1 MRGDTAKPQTIDAV
15 LFDLDGL
22 LVDSEPVW
30 FRVRTEIF
38 ERVGMKWTE
47 ADQKELMGKSTGAWI
62 EYLGKKLEGK
72 LTRDEVVGQTLDG
85 MVGAYRN
92 GGVRVMPGAQE
103 AVRYCKGQFEMA
115 LASGSPRILIEAAL
129 EVNGWQKTFRVVLSS
144 DEVPRGK
151 PAPDVYLEAAK
162 RLGVD
167 PKRCVVVED
176 SGSGILAGKAAGAAV
191 IAVPNQELMPPK
203 EALDKAD
210 VRLDSLEEFEGAL
223 KQLSGRE

>member
-1 MRGDTAKPQTIDAV
+1 
-15 LFDLDGL
+15 
-22 LVDSEPVW
+22 
-30 FRVRTEIF
+30 
-38 ERVGMKWTE
+38 MKWME

-72 LTRDEVVGQTLDG
+72 LTREEVISQTLDG

-129 EVNGWQKTFRVVLSS
+129 EVNGWQEMFPVVLSS

-167 PKRCVVVED
+167 PNRCVVVED

-191 IAVPNQELMPPK
+191 IAVPNTELMPPK

-210 VRLDSLEEFEGAL
+210 IVLESLEGIEKAL
-223 KQLSGRE
+223 HQLGGKAED

>member
-1 MRGDTAKPQTIDAV
+1 MRGDAAKPHMVNAV

-30 FRVRTEIF
+30 FRVRTEMF

-47 ADQKELMGKSTGAWI
+47 GDQKELMGKSTGAWI

-72 LTRDEVVGQTLDG
+72 LTREEVISQTLDG
-85 MVGAYRN
+85 MVGAYRS

-103 AVRYCKGQFEMA
+103 AVRYCRGQFEMA

-129 EVNGWQKTFRVVLSS
+129 EVNCWGDVFPVVLSS
-144 DEVPRGK
+144 DEVAHGK

-167 PKRCVVVED
+167 PNRCVVVED

-191 IAVPNQELMPPK
+191 IAIPNKELMPPK

-210 VRLDSLEEFEGAL
+210 VTLESLEQIEQAL
-223 KQLSGRE
+223 RQLNERE